1 MFDTLE
7 YSGEV
12 RLKFLHNGKDITAI
26 LHNEGTNSLFRLL
39 ARALAGYDTRIE
51 TPKKLQLYKKDST
64 SAEYISILKSPIPLT
79 GITYTQ
85 LGDDWC
91 AVFTGVINSANLIT
105 KPQTDVTYYLSL
117 TSDSDVDL
125 AYLTVP
131 SNFLT
136 NLAKGVQGLVEWRM
150 KVKNV
155 SESTNG
161 GTN

>member
-12 RLKFLHNGKDITAI
+12 TLKFLHNGKDITAI
-26 LHNEGTNSLFRLL
+26 LHNEGTPSLFKLL

-64 SAEYISILKSPIPLT
+64 EAYISILKSPIPLT

-85 LGDDWC
+85 LGEDWC
-91 AVFTGVINSANLIT
+91 AVFTGVINSANLT
-105 KPQTDVTYYLSL
+105 TVPQTGVTYYLAL
-117 TSDSDVDL
+117 TSSSDVDL

-131 SNFLT
+131 GKFLT

>member
-12 RLKFLHNGKDITAI
+12 TLKFLHNGKDITAI
-26 LHNEGTNSLFRLL
+26 LHNEGTPSLFRLL

-51 TPKKLQLYKKDST
+51 APKKLQLYKKDGE
-64 SAEYISILKSPIPLT
+64 AYISILKSPIPLT

-85 LGDDWC
+85 IGKDWC
-91 AVFTGVINSANLIT
+91 AVFTGVINSTNLIT
-105 KPQTDVTYYLSL
+105 PPKTDVIYYLAL
-117 TSDSDVDL
+117 TSSSDVDL

-131 SNFLT
+131 GKFLT
-136 NLAKGVQGLVEWRM
+136 NLAKGVQGLIEWRM
-150 KVKNV
+150 KVDNV
-155 SESTNG
+155 SKSTNG

>member
-1 MFDTLE
+1 MFDTLD

-12 RLKFLHNGKDITAI
+12 TLKFLHNGKDITAI

-51 TPKKLQLYKKDST
+51 APKKLQLYKKDST
-64 SAEYISILKSPIPLT
+64 SAYISILKSPIPLT

-85 LGDDWC
+85 ISGDWC
-91 AVFTGVINSANLIT
+91 AVFTGVINSANLLT
-105 KPQTDVTYYLSL
+105 KPEDKVTYYLAL

-131 SNFLT
+131 ADFLT

-150 KVKNV
+150 KVQNIQ
-155 SESTNG
+155 TNTAG
-161 GTN
+161 GNN

>member
-12 RLKFLHNGKDITAI
+12 TLKFLHNGKDITAI
-26 LHNEGTNSLFRLL
+26 LHNEGTPSLFKLL

-51 TPKKLQLYKKDST
+51 TPKKLQLYKKG
-64 SAEYISILKSPIPLT
+64 SAGEYISILKSPIPLT

-85 LGDDWC
+85 LDNDWC
-91 AVFTGVINSANLIT
+91 ALFTGVINSTNLSTTPEATI
-105 KPQTDVTYYLSL
+105 TYYLAL
-117 TSDSDVDL
+117 TSSSDVDL

-131 SNFLT
+131 ADFLT
-136 NLAKGVQGLVEWRM
+136 NLKRGVQGLVEWRM

>member
-1 MFDTLE
+1 MLDTLE

-12 RLKFLHNGKDITAI
+12 TLKFLHNGKDITAI
-26 LHNEGTNSLFRLL
+26 LHNEGTSSLFRLL

-51 TPKKLQLYKKDST
+51 APKKLQLYDKSG
-64 SAEYISILKSPIPLT
+64 ENYISILKSPIPLT

-85 LGDDWC
+85 IGTDWC
-91 AVFTGVINSANLIT
+91 AVFTGVINSANLLT
-105 KPQTDVTYYLSL
+105 APLTDKTYYLAL
-117 TSDSDVDL
+117 TSDNDVDL

-131 SNFLT
+131 ADFLT

-155 SESTNG
+155 SESTG
-161 GTN
+161 GGAN